1 MKLKV
6 VVVDLGTAPRATKWG
21 LRFGLIASILLV
33 GGAVAYAAGLF
44 TWADGQTLKAADL
57 NGNFAYLQ
65 SEITALQNA
74 ARPPSAFH
82 ALLVSTTAVPSG
94 QSEPI
99 VFDTLEFDL
108 GGEYST
114 TTGAFTP
121 KHDGVYAVN
130 CGLEALWTSPVTGEF
145 SLQVF
150 RNGSEVLAS
159 DVANYESTQTASRPI
174 VSGILQLVAGDLVTC
189 SAFQTTGA
197 SQSLFAG
204 PSGRNAFSAAR
215 LY

>member
-1 MKLKV
+1 
-6 VVVDLGTAPRATKWG
+6 
-21 LRFGLIASILLV
+21 
-33 GGAVAYAAGLF
+33 VAYGAGLL

-74 ARPPSAFH
+74 AWPPSAFH
-82 ALLVSTTAVPSG
+82 ALLVGTIAVPSG
-94 QSEPI
+94 QSAPV

-108 GGEYST
+108 GGEYSIA
-114 TTGAFTP
+114 TGVFTP
-121 KHDGVYAVN
+121 KHDGVYALD
-130 CGLEALWTSPVTGEF
+130 CGLEALWTSTITGEF
-145 SLQVF
+145 SLQVY
-150 RNGSEVLAS
+150 RNGSEVMAS

-174 VSGILQLVAGDLVTC
+174 VSGILKLQAGDSVSC
-189 SAFQTTGA
+189 AAFQTTGA

-204 PSGRNAFSAAR
+204 ASGRNTFSAAR